1 MRKLGLLSD
10 THGFLDKDILAF
22 LENVDEIWHAGD
34 IGTVQIIDTLKLLKP
49 VRAVY
54 GNIDNQEIRSLV
66 PKIQI
71 FSVEDVRVFM
81 VHIGGYPGNYESSVK
96 SLLKESKAR
105 IFIAGH
111 SHILKVIP
119 DNDLDLL
126 HLNPGAAG
134 RSGFH
139 QLQTAM
145 RFEIDAT
152 EIRNLEIYE
161 KPRH

>member
-1 MRKLGLLSD
+1 MRKIGLLSD

-34 IGTVQIIDTLKLLKP
+34 IGMVQVLETLQLSKP

-54 GNIDNQEIRSLV
+54 GNIDNHEIRSLV
-66 PKIQI
+66 PKIQL

-81 VHIGGYPGNYESSVK
+81 VHIGGYPGNYEGTIK
-96 SLLKESKAR
+96 SLLKESRAR

-119 DNDLDLL
+119 DKDLDLL

-145 RFEIDAT
+145 RLEIDAA